1 MIFFKGG
8 VCHESVCEFA
18 GTEENV
24 TKHVEV
30 AKAKSKKSK
39 KQKAGDKSWT
49 LQKLDAS
56 KARCFKSWRQKLD
69 ALKAGA

>member
-1 MIFFKGG
+1 MFSRGG

-30 AKAKSKKSK
+30 TKAKSK
-39 KQKAGDKSWT
+39 KQKAKAKAKAKMGDKSWM
-49 LQKLDAS
+49 L
-56 KARCFKSWRQKLD
+56 
-69 ALKAGA
+69 